1 MEGEAGVLSL
11 AWDLEHAYVMSV
23 WPHCPV
29 QCRQASGE
37 EPKEENP
44 FEIFAE
50 TEILAEDCLGHQSN
64 GMATEPH
71 QSGGTMRHRLDDVF
85 SMDRRKIA
93 MTYDQRS
100 EQTWVDDRPLRRQVR
115 AENARKVDEENKKI
129 QQRFRE

>member
-1 MEGEAGVLSL
+1 
-11 AWDLEHAYVMSV
+11 MSV

-93 MTYDQRS
+93 MTFDQRS

>member
-1 MEGEAGVLSL
+1 MEGE
-11 AWDLEHAYVMSV
+11 
-23 WPHCPV
+23 
-29 QCRQASGE
+29 ASGE

-115 AENARKVDEENKKI
+115 AENARKVVFGHDAGRGLRKEAFAVGLDTGAVYGDALTAL
-129 QQRFRE
+129 RCVW